1 MDSNEERTNPATHQN
16 SAKAFRGR
24 TVLVSGGAGFI
35 GSHLT
40 ERLLGLGATV
50 RVFDDFSTGLR
61 SNLAEIV
68 EGPVSDAAA
77 DHLGV
82 IEGDLRDQ
90 GACHRACDGV
100 DLVFHQAALGSVPRS
115 MKDPATSVAVNV
127 AGTANLLMA
136 ARDAG
141 VRRFV
146 YASSSSV
153 YGDSETL
160 PKTEGEEG
168 SVLSP
173 YAASK
178 AMDEQLAD
186 IFHRAFGM
194 ETVGLRYFNVYGPRQ
209 RPDGPY
215 AAVIPRF
222 VDAYLADRAPT
233 IHGDGGQSRD
243 FTWVGDA
250 VDANLLAA
258 RAAESACGRS
268 YNVAGGRRVTL
279 LELVAAV
286 RAACGGGPDPEH
298 GPPRPGDVR
307 HSLADLSQV
316 EAALGFAPKVSV
328 DDGLAR
334 TVDWFSARAEGQTTS
349 AGQSASLGPTAA
361 SR

>member
-1 MDSNEERTNPATHQN
+1 MDSHDERTTDPADP
-16 SAKAFRGR
+16 SAFRGR
-24 TVLVSGGAGFI
+24 TALVSGGAGFI

-50 RVFDDFSTGLR
+50 RVFDDFCTGLR
-61 SNLAEIV
+61 SNLTEIV
-68 EGPVSDAAA
+68 EGPQATAAA

-82 IEGDLRDQ
+82 IEGDLRDLDV
-90 GACHRACDGV
+90 CRRACDGV

-127 AGTANLLMA
+127 SGTANLLTA
-136 ARDAG
+136 ARDVG

-160 PKTEGEEG
+160 PKREGEEG
-168 SVLSP
+168 RVLSP

-186 IFHRAFGM
+186 VFHRAFGM

-222 VDAYLADRAPT
+222 VDAYLENRAPT

-250 VDANLLAA
+250 VNANLQAA
-258 RAAESACGRS
+258 RAPESACGRA

-286 RAACGGGPDPEH
+286 REACGGGPDPEH

-316 EAALGFAPKVSV
+316 EGALGYAPAVGV
-328 DDGLAR
+328 DEGLAR
-334 TVDWFSARAEGQTTS
+334 TVDWYSSRAESSAQT
-349 AGQSASLGPTAA
+349 ASLGTAPA